1 MPSLFAASEAALK
14 TTVFGLTKNMKS
26 TNLLK
31 SRKTCEKKQLDISD
45 VVSIDQKI
53 ISFGRFISGQN
64 LGNELLVT
72 NKTDKE
78 QTFTM
83 NIEDSCEHFPETA
96 SELLGPFCPEDLPFQ
111 ASSETQTSKAVN
123 S

>member
-1 MPSLFAASEAALK
+1 
-14 TTVFGLTKNMKS
+14 MKS

-45 VVSIDQKI
+45 VVSVDQKI

-83 NIEDSCEHFPETA
+83 NIEDSCERFPETA
-96 SELLGPFCPEDLPFQ
+96 SELLAPFCPEDLPFQ
-111 ASSETQTSKAVN
+111 ASETQTAKAVN